1 MTTVGYGD
9 VHPYTPMEWLYA
21 FFAMLVACGVFA
33 YTVGNIGEI
42 VTRLSLQAA

>member
-9 VHPYTPMEWLYA
+9 VHPYTPNERLYA

-42 VTRLSLQAA
+42 VTRLNL